1 MDKLPE
7 KFLKKL
13 IDDMLAPIGLKT
25 RRGRVR
31 SAWQDWHMSG
41 IFLKDTASGAIC
53 KGVMS
58 STIDEKPPIYGAS
71 VYLVCDS
78 YAELI
83 DSLKNAVWIRIKVP
97 GSRFREIAN
106 PFFGKDIYEL
116 IVSRDLSKNSS
127 LENSRLNHKKQ

>member
-1 MDKLPE
+1 MDRFPE

-13 IDDMLAPIGLKT
+13 IDDILAPIGIKT

-31 SAWQDWHMSG
+31 SAWQNWNTSG
-41 IFLKDTASGAIC
+41 IFLKDIASGAIC

-83 DSLKNAVWIRIKVP
+83 DSLKNAAWIRIKVP
-97 GSRFREIAN
+97 DSHFREIAN

-116 IVSRDLSKNSS
+116 IVIRDLSKNSS
-127 LENSRLNHKKQ
+127 LEKSRLNRKKQ